1 MAEHIVKQEKFEL
14 KTKIHTEI
22 LWDDSLP
29 QDKNVAEQRFA
40 FEKKVQ
46 EFANFMNEKLGESIL
61 NALDKIL

>member
-22 LWDDSLP
+22 LWDDSLS

-40 FEKKVQ
+40 FEKKSSRVCKFH
-46 EFANFMNEKLGESIL
+46 E
-61 NALDKIL
+61 